1 MINPRCYCT
10 YNRLGTNLVLNRES
24 DVQQS
29 ELQGRQVV
37 WAYLSNFFKMR
48 ITLTITAPTH
58 DGDLLSL
65 EIPPDTTVSTLKES
79 VQAESQIPK
88 TSQHLYHNGQ
98 LLNDDTK
105 TMEQL
110 SIGDGEMLALH
121 VRDMVGN
128 TGHPSGQRAP
138 QPARQQQ
145 RGGQAQPDPET
156 LRLQFLGNPAMRQ
169 HLETDRPELGAALD
183 DPARFA
189 QIYQRMQDEE
199 QQAQEQ
205 RSRQIADLNEDPF
218 DIDAQT
224 RIAEMIRQERVQ
236 ENLQNAIEHNPEVFG
251 RVHMLYIDVEV
262 NGHKVKAFVDS
273 GAQAT
278 IMSPSCAENCGIM
291 RLVDTRF
298 AGIARGVGT
307 AAILG
312 RVHSAQIRI
321 GSLFL
326 PCSFTVMEGKDV
338 DLLLGLDMLKRH
350 QACIDLSKDKL
361 VIQGVEVSFLGEA
374 DIPKNMEE
382 ERADEPKVAGP
393 GGTTIGGRTGVVSG
407 PETPQPGPQASA
419 PPPSQ
424 QPVASAPTSQPAA
437 TAQPSF
443 PQESVDQL
451 VALGFSPTE
460 AVNALAACGG
470 NVEYAAGLLF
480 QG

>member
-1 MINPRCYCT
+1 MVDGYSNGEP
-10 YNRLGTNLVLNRES
+10 LFP
-24 DVQQS
+24 
-29 ELQGRQVV
+29 
-37 WAYLSNFFKMR
+37 LSNQILLWTLQPERVPIPSIKVNKMR

-98 LLNDDTK
+98 LLADDSK

-121 VRDMVGN
+121 VRDTVGS
-128 TGHPSGQRAP
+128 TGVPAGRRPP
-138 QPARQQQ
+138 QPARQQHQQ
-145 RGGQAQPDPET
+145 RGGRPGQLDPET
-156 LRLQFLGNPAMRQ
+156 MRLQLLGNPVMRQ
-169 HLETDRPELGAALD
+169 EVENHRPELGAAID
-183 DPARFA
+183 NPQRFA
-189 QIYQRMQDEE
+189 QVWQRMADEDTA
-199 QQAQEQ
+199 AQNQ
-205 RSRQIADLNEDPF
+205 RNQHIADLNADPF
-218 DIDAQT
+218 DIDAQMK
-224 RIAEMIRQERVQ
+224 IAEMIREERVQ

-278 IMSPSCAENCGIM
+278 IMSPSCAEMCGIM
-291 RLVDTRF
+291 RLVDKRF
-298 AGIARGVGT
+298 AGVARGVGT

-321 GSLFL
+321 GSLYL

-350 QACIDLSKDKL
+350 QACIDLSRDKL

-382 ERADEPKVAGP
+382 ERAGEPKVAGP

-407 PETPQPGPQASA
+407 PATPQPGPSAAPSAA
-419 PPPSQ
+419 PPP
-424 QPVASAPTSQPAA
+424 PSAPTPQLAA
-437 TAQPSF
+437 PTF
-443 PQESVDQL
+443 PQQSIDQL
-451 VALGFSPTE
+451 TALGFSS
-460 AVNALAACGG
+460 AQAQNALAACNGD
-470 NVEYAAGLLF
+470 VEYAAGLLF

>member
-1 MINPRCYCT
+1 MAPAAGRPLDNLYTLNYLNSRNPTPTFNPPKHRV
-10 YNRLGTNLVLNRES
+10 VL
-24 DVQQS
+24 
-29 ELQGRQVV
+29 L
-37 WAYLSNFFKMR
+37 FKMR
-48 ITLTITAPTH
+48 ITLNITAPT
-58 DGDLLSL
+58 DADSDLLSL

-79 VQAESQIPK
+79 VQAESRIPV

-110 SIGDGEMLALH
+110 QIGDGEMLALH
-121 VRDMVGN
+121 VRDMVGS
-128 TGHPSGQRAP
+128 TGAAAGQRRP
-138 QPARQQQ
+138 QPARQQP
-145 RGGQAQPDPET
+145 RAGQEATDPET
-156 LRLQFLGNPAMRQ
+156 IRLQLLGNPQWRQ
-169 HLETDRPELGAALD
+169 QIESQRPELGAAID
-183 DPARFA
+183 NPERFA
-189 QIYQRMQDEE
+189 QVYRQMQEQERDEQTRR
-199 QQAQEQ
+199 QQA
-205 RSRQIADLNEDPF
+205 IADLNADPF
-218 DIDAQT
+218 DADAQR
-224 RIAEMIRQERVQ
+224 RIEEMIREERVQ

-278 IMSPSCAENCGIM
+278 IMSPACAEACGIM
-291 RLVDTRF
+291 RLVDKRF

-312 RVHSAQIRI
+312 RVHSAQIKI

-361 VIQGVEVSFLGEA
+361 IIQGVEVSFLGEA
-374 DIPKNMEE
+374 DIPKGMEE
-382 ERADEPKVAGP
+382 ERAEEPKVAGP
-393 GGTTIGGRTGVVSG
+393 GGTTIGGRSGVVSG
-407 PETPQPGPQASA
+407 PSTSQSGAPSAAAPAPATATTPSA
-419 PPPSQ
+419 PP
-424 QPVASAPTSQPAA
+424 AA
-437 TAQPSF
+437 EPQF
-443 PQESVDQL
+443 PQESIDQL
-451 VALGFSPTE
+451 VALGFSRAE